1 MEYALPYDEQL
12 EKELVGSMLFEP
24 ECIVDAIETIKPEH
38 FHHPICR
45 KLCEEIFRL
54 WNEEEG
60 VVSVVSLTPFL
71 EREQIPIEVVNEMT
85 DVRLPSTK
93 TIQHYGERLKAI
105 AALRRAVQLG
115 RQLLSLQHLKDRNE
129 IREALN
135 QAELQLSNIATATA
149 RMETMKPFEEVLR
162 EVNERFEHHYANGV
176 GITGL
181 KTGFIE
187 LDDMT
192 SGFQKKDLIIIAGRP
207 SMGKSALALEI
218 AQYLRNEEK
227 KNGIFFNL
235 EMDNVSMA
243 YRMIANAG
251 HLDLLKLRSGMV
263 SEEEYV
269 KYAETLGYLADGFGM
284 EGGKGKLWLDEQ
296 PGMTV
301 AEMKAKARKIQRE
314 HGLDYLI
321 IDYLGL
327 IQGNRSYMNR
337 VEEVSENSRLL
348 KMMAKELDVPVIVL
362 CQLSR
367 AVEQRADKRPML
379 SDLRESGSI
388 EQDADLVMFLYRD
401 DYYHPNS
408 DKANI
413 AELIIAK
420 HRNGPIGKVELLF
433 LKNYN
438 KFLSLTK
445 EARESQ

>member
-192 SGFQKKDLIIIAGRP
+192 SGFQKKDLIIIAGRRP
-207 SMGKSALALEI
+207 W
-218 AQYLRNEEK
+218 EK
-227 KNGIFFNL
+227 
-235 EMDNVSMA
+235 VHW
-243 YRMIANAG
+243 R
-251 HLDLLKLRSGMV
+251 
-263 SEEEYV
+263 
-269 KYAETLGYLADGFGM
+269 
-284 EGGKGKLWLDEQ
+284 
-296 PGMTV
+296 
-301 AEMKAKARKIQRE
+301 
-314 HGLDYLI
+314 
-321 IDYLGL
+321 
-327 IQGNRSYMNR
+327 
-337 VEEVSENSRLL
+337 
-348 KMMAKELDVPVIVL
+348 
-362 CQLSR
+362 
-367 AVEQRADKRPML
+367 
-379 SDLRESGSI
+379 
-388 EQDADLVMFLYRD
+388 
-401 DYYHPNS
+401 
-408 DKANI
+408 
-413 AELIIAK
+413 
-420 HRNGPIGKVELLF
+420 
-433 LKNYN
+433 
-438 KFLSLTK
+438 
-445 EARESQ
+445 

>member
-420 HRNGPIGKVELLF
+420 HRNGPIGKVELLL

>member
-1 MEYALPYDEQL
+1 M
-12 EKELVGSMLFEP
+12 
-24 ECIVDAIETIKPEH
+24 
-38 FHHPICR
+38 
-45 KLCEEIFRL
+45 
-54 WNEEEG
+54 
-60 VVSVVSLTPFL
+60 
-71 EREQIPIEVVNEMT
+71 
-85 DVRLPSTK
+85 
-93 TIQHYGERLKAI
+93 
-105 AALRRAVQLG
+105 
-115 RQLLSLQHLKDRNE
+115 
-129 IREALN
+129 
-135 QAELQLSNIATATA
+135 
-149 RMETMKPFEEVLR
+149 
-162 EVNERFEHHYANGV
+162 
-176 GITGL
+176 
-181 KTGFIE
+181 
-187 LDDMT
+187 
-192 SGFQKKDLIIIAGRP
+192 
-207 SMGKSALALEI
+207 ALEI

-235 EMDNVSMA
+235 EMFNVSMA

-269 KYAETLGYLADGFGM
+269 KYAETLGYLADVFGM

-445 EARESQ
+445 EVRESQ